1 MNDVSE
7 YEVIKAPLTSL
18 SRRRYARIPNT
29 SEFWHDLFLAKS
41 ASRSSSIEVR
51 AACLYATK
59 WRAQDDTGRP
69 RTIWDDILVEVK
81 WLREDYKCDIER
93 KKDFMREVANPCA
106 EEALQR
112 LQRICSRREEEDSGQ
127 NLRNESTIP
136 EWAKEEYSAQ
146 RVLANEHRPE
156 PLSEEGVSE
165 HDIASQS
172 PNQLPAGGKRKA
184 ATLRGGRKSKRLCYL
199 ADAGSR

>member
-1 MNDVSE
+1 M
-7 YEVIKAPLTSL
+7 
-18 SRRRYARIPNT
+18 
-29 SEFWHDLFLAKS
+29 
-41 ASRSSSIEVR
+41 
-51 AACLYATK
+51 K
-59 WRAQDDTGRP
+59 WRVQDDIGRP

-93 KKDFMREVANPCA
+93 KKGFMREVAKPCA

-112 LQRICSRREEEDSGQ
+112 LQRICSRFEEEDSGQ
-127 NLRNESTIP
+127 NLRNESTTP

-146 RVLANEHRPE
+146 RVLPKEHGPE

-165 HDIASQS
+165 HDITSQS
-172 PNQLPAGGKRKA
+172 PNQFPAGGKRKA
-184 ATLRGGRKSKRLCYL
+184 ATRAGGRKSKRLRYL